1 MKLGHISIDQLMEGI
16 SSLPPMPQVVH
27 KALELMHNPGSG
39 MDEVA
44 SILALDQVMA
54 SRVLRLANSA
64 YYALPF
70 PIPTV
75 NQAVVYLGQNTILS
89 LVLTFSLESYLN
101 RPLPG
106 YGMEKGQ
113 LWRRAIGVAV
123 GAKLVAEPYGREFAE
138 EAYNAGLLCD
148 IGKLAIETYLRN
160 MKIPADHWTGHS
172 FSEVEKAVTGFD
184 HATVGAE
191 MARRWR
197 LPPAFVAG
205 IAYHHKPSLADKYSL
220 LASTIHIA
228 DATMM
233 MMGVGVGIDGLQYE
247 LDTTAFDRL
256 GWNGDRLLTLFDQI
270 QTQVEKA
277 ENSIGMSSSN

>member
-1 MKLGHISIDQLMEGI
+1 MTPGNANIDQLIDGV
-16 SSLPPMPQVVH
+16 SNLPPLPQVVH
-27 KALELMHNPGSG
+27 KALALMRNPDSG
-39 MDEVA
+39 MDDVA
-44 SILALDQVMA
+44 SVLALDQVMA

-75 NQAVVYLGQNTILS
+75 QQAVVYLGQNTILS
-89 LVLTFSLESYLN
+89 LVLTFSLESFLN

-106 YGMEKGQ
+106 YALEKGQ

-160 MKIPADHWTGHS
+160 LRIPPDHWHGKP
-172 FSEVEKAVTGFD
+172 FSEIEKSLIGFD

-205 IAYHHKPSLADKYSL
+205 IAYHHKPTLAEKYSL

-228 DATMM
+228 DAAMM
-233 MMGVGVGIDGLQYE
+233 MLGVGIGIDGLQYE
-247 LDTTAFDRL
+247 LDTTAFERL
-256 GWNGDRLLTLFDQI
+256 GWNGDRLAYLFDKI
-270 QTQVEKA
+270 QAMVEKA
-277 ENSIGMSSSN
+277 EESIGMG

>member
-1 MKLGHISIDQLMEGI
+1 MNSGKASIEQLIDGI
-16 SSLPPMPQVVH
+16 SNLPPLPQVIH
-27 KALELMHNPGSG
+27 KALALMRDPDAG

-44 SILALDQVMA
+44 SVLALDQVMA

-75 NQAVVYLGQNTILS
+75 QQAVVYLGRNTILS
-89 LVLTFSLESYLN
+89 LVLTFSLESFLN

-106 YGMEKGQ
+106 YGLEKGQ
-113 LWRRAIGVAV
+113 LWKRAVGVAV
-123 GAKLVAEPYGREFAE
+123 GAKLVAEPYGREFSE
-138 EAYNAGLLCD
+138 EAYNTGLLCD

-160 MKIPADHWTGHS
+160 MRIPTDHWQGKS
-172 FSEVEKAVTGFD
+172 FSEVEVSMFGFD
-184 HATVGAE
+184 HAAVGAE

-205 IAYHHKPSLADKYSL
+205 IAYHHRPTLADKYSL

-228 DATMM
+228 DAAMM
-233 MMGVGVGIDGLQYE
+233 MMGIGIGIDGLQYE
-247 LDTTAFDRL
+247 LDTTAFERL
-256 GWNGDRLLTLFDQI
+256 GWNGDRLTILFDKI
-270 QTQVEKA
+270 QSQLEKA
-277 ENSIGMSSSN
+277 EESIGISAAG